1 MPVDV
6 ADIDIEH
13 LDVDLVSRTQ
23 IVEFISRNEVD
34 LARIVEVILIAQG
47 YRVQVSPFGKYG
59 GVGMVA
65 EGGEGPIG
73 FRLPRIAVLVHPG
86 SEVADPD
93 INELEAFLALSGAA
107 QGLFVS
113 WVGFSD
119 AARAEA
125 GRLFHEAKFWDIGQT
140 VAEWITHHSGGG
152 GLSFGTGFF
161 SGGGGSGMGMGVGQ
175 SIGSGSSDKTLKL
188 TFGTNNVLTAWS
200 KN

>member
-140 VAEWITHHSGGG
+140 VAEWTVIFEKLPHGVRSILPLKPIWILDQTPTDRSSRFVWQDGDVVHH
-152 GLSFGTGFF
+152 
-161 SGGGGSGMGMGVGQ
+161 GVMH
-175 SIGSGSSDKTLKL
+175 DK
-188 TFGTNNVLTAWS
+188 N
-200 KN
+200 